1 MFNLTGH
8 LSVNARQRPEAEAL
22 VFGGQ
27 RLDWRTLEER
37 VLHLAAALSER
48 GVGEGAIVAL
58 MMKNSPAFVEL
69 IYAISHLG
77 AVVLPLNFRLSADEV
92 DYIANHAGAT
102 LLIADDIF
110 EAEASGAKLP
120 TIVLNAAAQADIGAA
135 LLDPAGGRRRIVATP
150 RGRDDV
156 FRLMYTSGT
165 TSRPKGVVHTYDN
178 FYWKCFDHVLAL
190 GLGETTRLLVVGP
203 LYHVGGSDLPGLGVH
218 LAGGTLVVLRDYE
231 PRAVLEAVAREK
243 IEGVWLAPVMA
254 NDILALPEDGLP
266 DTSSLRWCIAGGER
280 TPETR
285 IRAFF
290 ERFPSARYIDAY
302 GMTETVSGD
311 TLMEPGREFDRI
323 GSVGRALRFVEIE
336 IRDEAGNRLPPG
348 EEGEIC
354 MRGPKVMREYWRDP
368 AKTAETFHADGF
380 MRSGDVGYLD
390 EEGFL
395 YITDRQKDMII
406 SGGENIASSE
416 VERVVYAHP
425 AVREAAVFARPHPRW
440 GEVAVAAIVLAE
452 GQSLTYQQLLDH
464 CRVSLAGFKCPKD
477 MVLLPNLPRNPS
489 GKVLKR
495 TLRELDA
502 SGSLNAQEG

>member
-102 LLIADDIF
+102 LVIADDIF
-110 EAEASGAKLP
+110 ETEASGAKLP

-135 LLDPAGGRRRIVATP
+135 LLDPAGGRRRIVAIP

-280 TPETR
+280 TP
-285 IRAFF
+285 
-290 ERFPSARYIDAY
+290 
-302 GMTETVSGD
+302 
-311 TLMEPGREFDRI
+311 
-323 GSVGRALRFVEIE
+323 
-336 IRDEAGNRLPPG
+336 
-348 EEGEIC
+348 
-354 MRGPKVMREYWRDP
+354 
-368 AKTAETFHADGF
+368 
-380 MRSGDVGYLD
+380 
-390 EEGFL
+390 
-395 YITDRQKDMII
+395 
-406 SGGENIASSE
+406 
-416 VERVVYAHP
+416 
-425 AVREAAVFARPHPRW
+425 
-440 GEVAVAAIVLAE
+440 
-452 GQSLTYQQLLDH
+452 
-464 CRVSLAGFKCPKD
+464 
-477 MVLLPNLPRNPS
+477 
-489 GKVLKR
+489 
-495 TLRELDA
+495 
-502 SGSLNAQEG
+502 